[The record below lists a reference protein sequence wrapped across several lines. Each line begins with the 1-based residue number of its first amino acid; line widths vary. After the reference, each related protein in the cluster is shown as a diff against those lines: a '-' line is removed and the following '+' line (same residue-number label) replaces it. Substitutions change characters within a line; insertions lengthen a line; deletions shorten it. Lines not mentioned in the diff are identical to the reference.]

1 MDNGQIPQ
9 NLIDRINEL
18 ANKKKTVGLTP
29 EEKRRTKKP
38 SRDITCLFFAKD
50 SEIELKC
57 FKFMIKTVRKSRPR
71 RLKTSKEN
79 ADCVMISRQ
88 GKVS

>member
-29 EEKRRTKKP
+29 EENEGFRNRIEMLQIYDKDGKEVTPEKVKNIQRKRGL
-38 SRDITCLFFAKD
+38 RDD
-50 SEIELKC
+50 
-57 FKFMIKTVRKSRPR
+57 
-71 RLKTSKEN
+71 
-79 ADCVMISRQ
+79 
-88 GKVS
+88 

>member
-29 EEKRRTKKP
+29 EEKEVQKSLRETYLSIFREGFRNRIEMLQIYDKDGKEVTPEKVKNIQRKRGL
-38 SRDITCLFFAKD
+38 RDD
-50 SEIELKC
+50 
-57 FKFMIKTVRKSRPR
+57 
-71 RLKTSKEN
+71 
-79 ADCVMISRQ
+79 
-88 GKVS
+88 